1 MYSLKI
7 DIPENVK
14 VEVDGKKVKVSGDKG
29 QTERSFLEKEV
40 KIDIVDNKIVIS
52 SESERKKTRALIGTI
67 VSHIKNMMIG
77 VTKGFTYKLRV
88 VFSHFPITVKVDGDK
103 IVIQNFLGERSARI
117 AKIAGKAEVKIDG
130 SDVIVSG
137 VNVEDV
143 GQTASRIE
151 QSTRIVGYDKRKFMD
166 GIYIVSKE

>member
-14 VEVDGKKVKVSGDKG
+14 VEVDGKKVNVSGEKG

-40 KIDIVDNKIVIS
+40 KIEMADNKIVIS
-52 SESERKKTRALIGTI
+52 SESDRKKTGALIGTI

-103 IVIQNFLGERSARI
+103 IVIQNFLGERSSRI
-117 AKIAGKAEVKIDG
+117 AKIAGKAEVKIEG
-130 SDVIVSG
+130 SDVIISG

-151 QSTRIVGYDKRKFMD
+151 LATRIVGYDKRKFMD